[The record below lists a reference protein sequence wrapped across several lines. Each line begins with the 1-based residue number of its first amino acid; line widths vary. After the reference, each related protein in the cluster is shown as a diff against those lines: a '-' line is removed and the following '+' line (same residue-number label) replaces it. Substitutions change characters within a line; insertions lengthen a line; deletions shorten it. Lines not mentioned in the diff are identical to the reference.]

1 MSSRVVIYEPACT
14 EDRPLTESLA
24 GQGFELVP
32 CTDARTVL
40 EEVVQGHADAL
51 VFALGDPNGA
61 DGDLGVLRLV
71 RRAAADLPLV
81 LLARDDSLAVRR
93 ELQYFNPIYYA
104 VWPPD
109 PIELRE
115 AVCAAVLKTSRHRVV
130 SARRA
135 V

>member
-1 MSSRVVIYEPACT
+1 MSVIVVFL
-14 EDRPLTESLA
+14 RPLGLRLA
-24 GQGFELVP
+24 LCDDKG
-32 CTDARTVL
+32 
-40 EEVVQGHADAL
+40 
-51 VFALGDPNGA
+51 N
-61 DGDLGVLRLV
+61 DLGLLRLV
-71 RRAAADLPLV
+71 RRAAAELPLV

-115 AVCAAVLKTSRHRVV
+115 AVCAAVLKTSRHRAVPT
-130 SARRA
+130 RRA